1 MTSLSFTSG
10 ECSSGQC
17 VVNPCSPC
25 LCLHLCAYICWTAT
39 RSPTHATALTASID
53 RYRRWSTSR
62 EGLLGAAQERLTL
75 FEGLPPLVSYA
86 DEMVTARGGPLA
98 GLVSVQTLGPQQRVL
113 ELKVARRRAG
123 DDEVVTMLFAS
134 PVATEVAQ
142 VCAP

>member
-1 MTSLSFTSG
+1 M
-10 ECSSGQC
+10 
-17 VVNPCSPC
+17 
-25 LCLHLCAYICWTAT
+25 
-39 RSPTHATALTASID
+39 
-53 RYRRWSTSR
+53 
-62 EGLLGAAQERLTL
+62 
-75 FEGLPPLVSYA
+75 VSYA